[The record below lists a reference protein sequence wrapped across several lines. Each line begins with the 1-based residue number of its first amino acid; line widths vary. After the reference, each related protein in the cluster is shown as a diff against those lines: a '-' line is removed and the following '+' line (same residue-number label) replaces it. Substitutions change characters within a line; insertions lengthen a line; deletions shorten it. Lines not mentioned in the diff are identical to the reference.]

1 MRIPTL
7 TPDEAVRILRDLGMK
22 ISPENL
28 RLGIQQGVYPFGVYI
43 ETKNQ
48 HPVYQI
54 FRKLFDAWIEERAE
68 DDEPEDWPPRRI
80 G

>member
-1 MRIPTL
+1 MIPKV
-7 TPDEAVRILRDLGMK
+7 ER
-22 ISPENL
+22 
-28 RLGIQQGVYPFGVYI
+28 YPFGVYI